1 MKNYIRII
9 YIYSRF
15 KKKDKF
21 GILNFVLSNLFVNLK
36 FKWFVGMEFGIVWI
50 FIMYVVE
57 WKFMWRG

>member
-1 MKNYIRII
+1 MKNYTRII

-21 GILNFVLSNLFVNLK
+21 GTLNFALSNLFANLK

-50 FIMYVVE
+50 STMYVAE
-57 WKFMWRG
+57 WKSM